1 MVHMNYILSYNYS
14 NLNTAE
20 YSGTHITYISDDVLS
35 AAGII
40 NLQFGDSTRT

>member
-1 MVHMNYILSYNYS
+1 MIHMNYILSYNYS

-20 YSGTHITYISDDVLS
+20 YSGTVITCISDDVLS

-40 NLQFGDSTRT
+40 NPQLGNSTRT